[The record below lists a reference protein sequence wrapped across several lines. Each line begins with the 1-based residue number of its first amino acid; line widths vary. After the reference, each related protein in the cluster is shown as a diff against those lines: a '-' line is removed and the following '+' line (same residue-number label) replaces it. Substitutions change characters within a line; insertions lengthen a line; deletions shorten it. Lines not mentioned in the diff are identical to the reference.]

1 MTVSVCV
8 WGGVGRYGEVFISG
22 GSTVA
27 TWKLRLRDPLITLLI
42 TKSIPVYDTSLSFFR
57 VSSHVRD
64 AGAVKQ
70 QGRSYLYARYARVY
84 L

>member
-1 MTVSVCV
+1 M
-8 WGGVGRYGEVFISG
+8 WGGGGGGPLWGG
-22 GSTVA
+22 GSNVA

-57 VSSHVRD
+57 VSNHVRD

-70 QGRSYLYARYARVY
+70 QGRSYLYARYARAY